1 MLSINNSYFDPIL
14 CTDGH
19 YIITGRTNDQFCLD
33 TLELTD
39 ILPALHAYL
48 RYEQGFDA
56 VFFFDSYNMLYCMDR
71 ASYAILTGRAPAAAP
86 APAPHG
92 GAISA
97 GGPLGRRRRRPAP
110 APAPAPGP
118 DPDPQQ
124 GNTGPLNLGRMSMGS
139 AWQQVSSIMQRSDQR
154 CALVIANAN
163 LMQGGEMLMTELNT
177 FRSARH
183 SVVISIFRETT
194 IQNVSQWDSF
204 ARSVLE
210 PRMNTNDPERNR
222 VISLPSPNC
231 REIRNLLNHFRIE
244 PSPRLRVEPG
254 DIPVLGQRLAE
265 SCARNNWGLTDL
277 ITRLTSYATRQ
288 GETLS
293 LRNWRAFIGEENRR
307 PALERLAALV
317 GQDTIKNQIQEWR
330 DDQQRHAAGRAEP
343 VSSSRFAPLPVFNGR
358 RGFRLNVRL
367 KGSPGTGKS
376 TIADLLGEIY
386 YDLGLLPQAHVVTA
400 SAATLVSPNIGE
412 TARLVHQRVEEA
424 MGGVLLIDEAY
435 ALYENAHGYEAITSL
450 VNDISAYEGQ
460 FAVIVAGYSRQIDTL
475 MRTNPGL
482 ASRIPTE
489 YILEDYAPAQ
499 MQQIFLH
506 MVEQADPPIR
516 IDSALRERLDDFFE
530 SWVGSR
536 GENWANARE
545 CVNLLE
551 EMRKRCGAREAAAQ
565 IQSPEYTLTIADVPD
580 ALSDYLRPRSRGPA
594 EALQRIDA
602 MIGLDNVKSFLRT
615 LVQRI
620 QLGEKIASPGN
631 FLFLGPPGTGKT
643 TVARRM
649 GELLHLLGVLG
660 RDHVTECRAADLLNG
675 SVHLNEMVEHARRG
689 VFFLDEA
696 HQLAASE
703 EGRAIIRALVPL
715 IEDPEIHAD
724 TCFICAGY
732 ADKMQSF
739 LDADAGLNRR
749 FPQPNRIR
757 FYDYTADELTDILR
771 EMAQQSG
778 QIPSDEYLQRS
789 LAALDAYLP
798 TRPADFGNG
807 GFIRETYLPGSIQAR
822 ATRLA
827 KELTGAEDGIPTEEQ
842 LASVTDAE
850 RRTLTAADLPPR
862 FARLAGPVGRVRP
875 ERRTALQRVEGLIGK
890 DKIIEFAH
898 ARIQG
903 EEEGEGFLD
912 EQAPASLQYAIV
924 GPSGSGRHTAV
935 HALAALWR
943 ESGLLERDDVTP
955 AGFGDLV
962 GEYVGST
969 PRKTREVIE
978 RARGGT
984 LLVEFPSSLLPKNSM
999 DNSFGPEALG
1009 EISGAMTAFA
1019 EDTSFVLIDT
1029 PEGIEALFKAQPGMR
1044 SRLSRVFTL
1053 EDLLPAQME
1062 EIFRRKTADSFEFA
1076 PDVEDMMHDFFL
1088 NWVSNRGG
1096 LGDASRSW
1104 GNGMEIDKLIEDL
1117 KIRWK
1122 NSQGET
1128 HMEKREENG
1137 KEYTL
1142 QRRYIQQD
1150 HFPPEQR
1157 KYLRRTS
1164 AVSDSALQGLEE
1176 LPGLTGVKASIK
1188 NIRRRIRRLKGGQK
1202 KPGCY
1207 LYLGNPGVGKTSVA
1221 RLMGGVL
1228 KATGVLSQGHVIERT
1243 ARQLM
1248 SQPEEFDSTLK
1259 LARGGILFIDEAPQL
1274 GEDLRG
1280 REVIKRLLTVLED
1293 DDVTDTTSIIL
1304 AGYPGPMMDLLRQ
1317 DEGLESRFGSEDSR
1331 IFFEDYNESELVEIM
1346 EYMADRADSNSA
1358 IGAVRPLQLDE
1369 DFIRASRQ
1377 VFRAVLARHDQNF
1390 GNARFVR
1397 TYLHD
1402 ALNAQL
1408 ERLDRE
1414 YGEAGEPPEEAADR
1428 LTGADIPARYRG
1440 LAERRRIWA
1449 QPDPARMDLEHRTEV
1464 TDVRYNDVC
1473 ETLSASVVLL
1483 QVWKDGR
1490 PRGSATGT
1498 IVTSD
1503 GLVLTCAHVVSECD
1517 RIRARIHCPG
1527 APGGDTHW
1535 LETEL
1540 LEPVCESCDMAMLRI
1555 LGSNFTPAPM
1565 RRPDAAKPRPGE
1577 RTLLLGYPLGG
1588 MLSGNNIE
1596 QTRISNF
1603 AGGVASI
1610 QLVGATERCYID
1622 STGLHGNSGS
1632 PVFSREDGRM
1642 IGVFSG
1648 SVRRDNDSLD
1658 ELNYFYP
1665 IHYFWE
1671 RFALSQQPA
1680 EEEESENGDET

>member
-33 TLELTD
+33 TLEITD

-71 ASYAILTGRAPAAAP
+71 ASYAILTGRAPEP
-86 APAPHG
+86 APASAPRG

-97 GGPLGRRRRRPAP
+97 GGPLGRRRRRAPTPAP
-110 APAPAPGP
+110 EPEP
-118 DPDPQQ
+118 PQSATTQ
-124 GNTGPLNLGRMSMGS
+124 LNLGRMSMGS
-139 AWQQVSSIMQRSDQR
+139 AWQQVSSIMQRAEQR

-222 VISLPSPNC
+222 VISLASPNC

-244 PSPRLRVEPG
+244 PSPRLKVESG
-254 DIPVLGQRLAE
+254 DIHALGELLAD

-277 ITRLTSYATRQ
+277 ITRLTGYAARQ
-288 GETLS
+288 EETLS
-293 LRNWRAFIGEENRR
+293 LRNWQAFIGEENHR
-307 PALERLAALV
+307 PALEQLTALV

-330 DDQQRHAAGRAEP
+330 ADQQRHSTGRGEP
-343 VSSSRFAPLPVFNGR
+343 VSSSRFAPLPAFNRR

-376 TIADLLGEIY
+376 TIADLLGQIY
-386 YDLGLLPQAHVVTA
+386 YDLGLLPQAHVVST

-435 ALYENAHGYEAITSL
+435 ALYENPHGLEAITSL
-450 VNDISAYEGQ
+450 VNDISSYEGQ

-489 YILEDYAPAQ
+489 YLLEDYTPDQ
-499 MQQIFLH
+499 MQQIFLRMAEH
-506 MVEQADPPIR
+506 SDPPIH
-516 IDSALRERLDDFFE
+516 IDNTLRERLDDFFE

-551 EMRKRCGAREAAAQ
+551 EMRKRCGAREAAAH
-565 IQSPEYTLTIADVPD
+565 IQSPEYTLTVADVPD

-602 MIGLDNVKSFLRT
+602 MIGLDNVKSFLRA

-649 GELLHLLGVLG
+649 GELLHLLEVLG
-660 RDHVTECRAADLLNG
+660 RDHVTECRAADLFNG
-675 SVHLNEMVEHARRG
+675 SVQLDEAVEHARRG

-696 HQLAASE
+696 HQLAESDA
-703 EGRAIIRALVPL
+703 GRAIIRALVPL

-732 ADKMQSF
+732 ADKMQHF
-739 LDADAGLNRR
+739 LDVDPGLNRR
-749 FPQPNRIR
+749 FPLPNRIR
-757 FYDYTADELTDILR
+757 FYDYTADELTDILQ
-771 EMAQQSG
+771 EMAQRSG
-778 QIPSDEYLQRS
+778 QIPSDDYLQRS

-827 KELTGAEDGIPTEEQ
+827 KQLTDKEDGIPTEEQ

-850 RRTLTAADLPPR
+850 RRTLTGADLPPR
-862 FARLAGPVGRVRP
+862 FARLAGPAGRVRP
-875 ERRTALQRVEGLIGK
+875 ERRTALQRVEELVGK
-890 DKIIEFAH
+890 DNIIEFAH
-898 ARIQG
+898 ARIRGVEDQN
-903 EEEGEGFLD
+903 FLD
-912 EQAPASLQYAIV
+912 EQAPAALQYAIV
-924 GPSGSGRHTAV
+924 GPSGSGRHTAA

-943 ESGLLERDDVTP
+943 ESGLLERDDVVP

-984 LLVEFPSSLLPKNSM
+984 LLVEFPSSLLPKSGT

-1009 EISGAMTAFA
+1009 EISGAMAVFA

-1044 SRLSRVFTL
+1044 SRLCRIFTL
-1053 EDLLPAQME
+1053 EDLLPTQME

-1076 PDVEDMMHDFFL
+1076 PDVEEVMDDFFL

-1122 NSQGET
+1122 NSDGET
-1128 HMEKREENG
+1128 RTEEREEDG
-1137 KEYTL
+1137 QTYTL
-1142 QRRYIQQD
+1142 QRRYIERG
-1150 HFPPEQR
+1150 HFPPELL
-1157 KYLRRTS
+1157 KYLCRTS
-1164 AVSDSALQGLEE
+1164 AVSDSALQGLED
-1176 LPGLTGVKASIK
+1176 LPGLAGVKRSIRG
-1188 NIRRRIRRLKGGQK
+1188 IRRRIRRLKGGRK

-1207 LYLGNPGVGKTSVA
+1207 LYLSNPGVGKTSVA

-1228 KATGVLSQGHVIERT
+1228 KAAGVLSQGHVIERT

-1248 SQPEEFDSTLK
+1248 SQLDEFDSILK

-1274 GEDLRG
+1274 REDLRG

-1293 DDVTDTTSIIL
+1293 DAVTDTTSIIL

-1331 IFFEDYNESELVEIM
+1331 IFFDDYNESELVKIM
-1346 EYMADRADSNSA
+1346 EYMAARADSNSA

-1369 DFIRASRQ
+1369 DFVKVSWQ

-1414 YGEAGEPPEEAADR
+1414 YGEEGEPPEETADR
-1428 LTGADIPARYRG
+1428 LTGADIPARYRS
-1440 LAERRRIWA
+1440 LAERRRVWA
-1449 QPDPARMDLEHRTEV
+1449 QPDPGRMNLEQHTEV
-1464 TDVRYNDVC
+1464 TDASYEAVC
-1473 ETLSASVVLL
+1473 ETLSTSVVLL

-1490 PRGSATGT
+1490 PLGSATGT

-1503 GLVLTCAHVVSECD
+1503 GLVLTCAHVVQECD
-1517 RIRARIHCPG
+1517 RIRARIYCPG
-1527 APGGDTHW
+1527 APGGDNHW
-1535 LETEL
+1535 METEL
-1540 LEPVCESCDMAMLRI
+1540 LEPICESCDMAMLQIKGR
-1555 LGSNFTPAPM
+1555 NFTPVPI
-1565 RRPDAAKPRPGE
+1565 RLPGDEKPRPGE

-1588 MLSGNNIE
+1588 MLSGNNID

-1610 QLVGATERCYID
+1610 QMIGATERCYID

-1648 SVRRDNDSLD
+1648 SIRRDSNSLD

-1671 RFALSQQPA
+1671 RFVLSQLSGEK
-1680 EEEESENGDET
+1680 EETDDGDET